1 MRRLPL
7 YYTLM
12 AMAGAALL
20 ALALVVPIA
29 AGRSNLWDGWNAG
42 GDPVSIDQA
51 REQAAKYLDDAGY
64 GDLAIG
70 EVMEFSNHV
79 YATVVNPETGAGA
92 FELLISR
99 DGRAVHPE
107 PTMMWNTEYSP
118 MLGRSGNMMG
128 SGMMSGGTMGSGMM
142 SGGMMGSVADP
153 GQRLDVPLTI
163 EEAEARA
170 QSWLDENRSGLS
182 ATDPI
187 AFPGYVT
194 LHTER
199 DGQITGMLSVQLATG
214 GVWEHTWHADFIAVE
229 HGA

>member
-12 AMAGAALL
+12 AMVGAALL

-42 GDPVSIDQA
+42 GDPVSTDQA
-51 REQAAKYLDDAGY
+51 REQAVKYLDDAGY
-64 GDLAIG
+64 GDLAVG
-70 EVMEFSNHV
+70 EVMEFSNQV
-79 YATVVNPETGAGA
+79 YVAVVNPDTGAGA

-118 MLGRSGNMMG
+118 MSGGTIG
-128 SGMMSGGTMGSGMM
+128 SGMMSGGTMGS
-142 SGGMMGSVADP
+142 GMMGSVADP
-153 GQRLDVPLTI
+153 GQRLDVPLTT

-182 ATDPI
+182 TADPI
-187 AFPGYVT
+187 AFPGYIT